1 MSGTKFSSAA
11 FRPARV
17 QVFFDTGRYRQ
28 PPKHKGMLCESHSA
42 PQSRFVQIYQHHAD
56 ATRWYVR
63 SASTQWNDGSRVD
76 SHMVPN
82 ARGGYSKDQAMAL
95 AARFCET
102 GSFDMGAG
110 DA

>member
-1 MSGTKFSSAA
+1 MSGTKFSATA

-28 PPKHKGMLCESHSA
+28 PPKHKGILCESHSA
-42 PQSRFVQIYQHHAD
+42 PQSRFVEIYQDHAD
-56 ATRWYVR
+56 ATVWRIR
-63 SASTQWNDGSRVD
+63 SAKTQWNDGSRVD
-76 SHMVPN
+76 SHIVPA
-82 ARGGYSKDQAMAL
+82 ARGGYSKDHAKAL

-102 GSFDMGAG
+102 GSFSMEAS